1 MIEMMEQ
8 LLIMFWGLLSFF
20 LGFRFF
26 TVAMDDLGETV
37 RGRVSGVLAFGF
49 FIMMIVTKFLVG

>member
-8 LLIMFWGLLSFF
+8 LLIMFLGLLSFF
-20 LGFRFF
+20 LGFHFF

-37 RGRVSGVLAFGF
+37 KGRVSAVLAFGF
-49 FIMMIVTKFLVG
+49 FIIMIVTKFLIG